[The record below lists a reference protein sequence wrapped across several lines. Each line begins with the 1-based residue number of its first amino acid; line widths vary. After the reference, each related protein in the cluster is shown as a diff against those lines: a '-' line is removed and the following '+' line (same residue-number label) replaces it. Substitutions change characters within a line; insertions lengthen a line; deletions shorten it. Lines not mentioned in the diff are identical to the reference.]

1 MLKAGIVGL
10 PNVGKST
17 LFKALTNSQ
26 VLIEN
31 YPFATI
37 KPNIASCL
45 VNDLRIK
52 KLVEVFQPE
61 KIVPTI
67 LELHDIAGLVKGAH
81 KGEGLG
87 NQFLANIREV
97 DAICQVV
104 RCFEDSNI
112 THVANKIDPVD
123 DFEVIELELIFADQQ
138 VIKNRL
144 EKTSRKAKLTNDKI
158 ALKEIDLLKKIDQEL
173 AKANAIRNQNL
184 TKEAQEIIKPFN
196 FLTAKPLII
205 IANITESDLAKQDEN
220 NKHLIALKSY
230 AKAKGLE
237 VISVCAKVES
247 EIAELDEI
255 EKQEYLAMLHIE
267 MSGIEQIILATYKLL
282 NLATFFTAGPKEVH
296 AWTFIKGMKAPEC
309 AGIIH
314 TDFMKGFI
322 RAEVYNYQ
330 DLVTFNDEKKVKDA
344 GKLRIEGK
352 NYQMQDGDICY
363 FRFNI

>member
-1 MLKAGIVGL
+1 MLTAGIVGL

-17 LFKALTNSQ
+17 LFKAITNSQ

-37 KPNIASCL
+37 KPNIATCPVS
-45 VNDLRIK
+45 DPRIK
-52 KLVEVFQPE
+52 KLAEIFQPE
-61 KIVPTI
+61 KIVPTV
-67 LELHDIAGLVKGAH
+67 LELHDIAGLVKGAS

-138 VIKNRL
+138 VIKNRI
-144 EKTSRKAKLTNDKI
+144 EKSARKAKLTNDKA
-158 ALKEIDLLKKIDQEL
+158 ALKEIELLKKIDQGL
-173 AKANAIRNQNL
+173 NNGIVIRNQNL
-184 TKEAQEIIKPFN
+184 TEDEKEIVKPFN
-196 FLTAKPLII
+196 FLTIKPVIV
-205 IANITESDLAKQDEN
+205 IANIGEKDLTEKTNEHLTTLQD
-220 NKHLIALKSY
+220 Y
-230 AKAKGLE
+230 AKTKKLE
-237 VISVCAKVES
+237 VIAVCAKVES
-247 EIAELDEI
+247 EIAELDE
-255 EKQEYLAMLHIE
+255 EDKTEYLTMLGIE
-267 MSGIEQIILATYKLL
+267 MSGIEQIVLATYKLL

-296 AWTFIKGMKAPEC
+296 AWTFIKGMQAPEC

-322 RAEVYNYQ
+322 RAEVYNYE
-330 DLVTFNDEKKVKDA
+330 DLVTYGDEKKVKDA
-344 GKLRIEGK
+344 GKLRVEGK
-352 NYQMQDGDICY
+352 NYEMQDGDICH
-363 FRFNI
+363 FRFNV

>member
-1 MLKAGIVGL
+1 MLKAGVVGL

-17 LFKALTNSQ
+17 LFKAITNSQ

-37 KPNIASCL
+37 KPNIATSP
-45 VNDLRIK
+45 VNDPRIK
-52 KLVEVFQPE
+52 KIAEIFQPE
-61 KIVPTI
+61 KIVPTV

-97 DAICQVV
+97 DAIIHVT
-104 RCFEDSNI
+104 RAFEDSNI
-112 THVANKIDPVD
+112 THVDNKIDPVS

-144 EKTSRKAKLTNDKI
+144 EKTVRKAKVTNDKT
-158 ALKEIDLLKKIDQEL
+158 ALKEIDLLKRIDQEL
-173 AKANAIRNQNL
+173 IKGIVIRDQNL
-184 TKEAQEIIKPFN
+184 TEDEHEIVKPFN
-196 FLTAKPLII
+196 FLTIKPII
-205 IANITESDLAKQDEN
+205 IVANIGENDLGNEGN
-220 NKHLIALKSY
+220 NKYLQALKAY
-230 AKAKGLE
+230 GKEKNLAI
-237 VISVCAKVES
+237 ISVCAKVES
-247 EIAELDEI
+247 EIVELDET
-255 EKQEYLAMLHIE
+255 EKQEYLTMLNIE

-309 AGIIH
+309 AGVIH

-330 DLVTFNDEKKVKDA
+330 DLIELGSEKKVRDA

-363 FRFNI
+363 FRFNV

>member
-1 MLKAGIVGL
+1 MLTAGIVGL

-17 LFKALTNSQ
+17 LFKAITNSQ

-37 KPNIASCL
+37 KPNIATCPVSDPR
-45 VNDLRIK
+45 VK
-52 KLVEVFQPE
+52 KITEIFQPE
-61 KIVPTI
+61 KIVPTV
-67 LELHDIAGLVKGAH
+67 LEMHDIAGLVKGAH

-144 EKTSRKAKLTNDKI
+144 EKTVRKVKVTNDKA
-158 ALKEIDLLKKIDQEL
+158 ALKEIELLKKINQALDQGVVLRNQKLTEDEQEL
-173 AKANAIRNQNL
+173 V
-184 TKEAQEIIKPFN
+184 KPFN
-196 FLTAKPLII
+196 FLTIKPVVV
-205 IANITESDLAKQDEN
+205 IANIGERDLSNKD
-220 NKHLIALKSY
+220 NKHLEALENY
-230 AKAKGLE
+230 AKEKGLE
-237 VISVCAKVES
+237 VISVCAKIES
-247 EIAELDEI
+247 EIAELEDA
-255 EKQEYLAMLHIE
+255 EKTEYLKMLDIE
-267 MSGIEQIILATYKLL
+267 MSGIEQIVLATYKLL

-322 RAEVYNYQ
+322 RAEIYNYQ
-330 DLVTFNDEKKVKDA
+330 DLIISGDEKKVKDA

-352 NYQMQDGDICY
+352 NYQMQDGDICH
-363 FRFNI
+363 FRFNV

>member
-17 LFKALTNSQ
+17 LFKAITNSQ

-37 KPNIASCL
+37 KPNIATCPVS
-45 VNDLRIK
+45 DPRMQ
-52 KLVEVFQPE
+52 KLTEIFHPE
-61 KIVPTI
+61 KIVPTV

-144 EKTSRKAKLTNDKI
+144 EKTARKAKLTNDKA
-158 ALKEIDLLKKIDQEL
+158 ALKEIELLKKIDQSL
-173 AKANAIRNQNL
+173 DQAIVIRNQNL
-184 TKEAQEIIKPFN
+184 TAAEQEIVKPFN
-196 FLTAKPLII
+196 FLTNKPVII
-205 IANITESDLAKQDEN
+205 IANISESDLA
-220 NKHLIALKSY
+220 NKDNQHLAALQRY
-230 AKAKGLE
+230 AKEKNLA

-247 EIAELDEI
+247 EIAELNEA
-255 EKQEYLAMLHIE
+255 EKKEYLAMLDIE
-267 MSGIEQIILATYKLL
+267 ISGIEQIVLATYKLL

-309 AGIIH
+309 AGLIH

-322 RAEVYNYQ
+322 RAEVYNYE
-330 DLVTFNDEKKVKDA
+330 DLISCGDEKKVKDA
-344 GKLRIEGK
+344 GKLRVEGK
-352 NYQMQDGDICY
+352 NYQMQDGDICH
-363 FRFNI
+363 FRFNV

>member
-1 MLKAGIVGL
+1 MLTAGIVGL

-17 LFKALTNSQ
+17 LFKAITNSQ

-37 KPNIASCL
+37 KPNIATCPVS
-45 VNDLRIK
+45 DPRIK
-52 KLVEVFQPE
+52 KLTEIFQPE
-61 KIVPTI
+61 KIVPTV

-138 VIKNRL
+138 VIKNRI
-144 EKTSRKAKLTNDKI
+144 EKSARKAKLTNDKA
-158 ALKEIDLLKKIDQEL
+158 ALKEIELLKKIDQGL
-173 AKANAIRNQNL
+173 NNGIVIREQNL
-184 TKEAQEIIKPFN
+184 TEDEKEIVKLFN
-196 FLTAKPLII
+196 FLTIKPVIV
-205 IANITESDLAKQDEN
+205 IANIGEKDLTAEN
-220 NKHLIALKSY
+220 NEHLTALQNY
-230 AKAKGLE
+230 AQTKKLE
-237 VISVCAKVES
+237 VIAVCAKAES
-247 EIAELDEI
+247 DIAELDEE
-255 EKQEYLAMLHIE
+255 EKTEYLTMLGIP
-267 MSGIEQIILATYKLL
+267 MSGIEQIVLATYKLL

-322 RAEVYNYQ
+322 RAEVYNYE
-330 DLVTFNDEKKVKDA
+330 DLVAYGEEKKVKDA
-344 GKLRIEGK
+344 GKLRVEGK
-352 NYQMQDGDICY
+352 NYEMQDGDICH
-363 FRFNI
+363 FRFNV

>member
-1 MLKAGIVGL
+1 MLTAGIVGL

-37 KPNIASCL
+37 KPNIATCPVS
-45 VNDLRIK
+45 DPRIK
-52 KLVEVFQPE
+52 KLAEIFHPE
-61 KIVPTI
+61 KIVPTV

-112 THVANKIDPVD
+112 THVANKIDPVA

-144 EKTSRKAKLTNDKI
+144 EKSGRKAKLTNDKT
-158 ALKEIDLLKKIDQEL
+158 ALKEIELLKRIDQGL
-173 AKANAIRNQNL
+173 NQGIVVRDQKL
-184 TKEAQEIIKPFN
+184 SEEEKEVIKPFN
-196 FLTAKPLII
+196 FLTFKPVIV
-205 IANITESDLAKQDEN
+205 IANIGENDLTSKD
-220 NKHLIALKSY
+220 NKYLEALKAY
-230 AKAKGLE
+230 AKEKNFE
-237 VISVCAKVES
+237 VISVCAKVEA
-247 EIAELDEI
+247 EIAELDDE
-255 EKQEYLAMLHIE
+255 EKTEYLSMLGIKI
-267 MSGIEQIILATYKLL
+267 SGIEQIILATYKLL

-309 AGIIH
+309 AGLIH

-322 RAEVYNYQ
+322 RAEIYNYQ
-330 DLVTFNDEKKVKDA
+330 DLINAGDEKKVKDA
-344 GKLRIEGK
+344 GKLRVEGK
-352 NYQMQDGDICY
+352 NYQMQDGDVCH
-363 FRFNI
+363 FRFNV

>member
-1 MLKAGIVGL
+1 MLTAGIVGL

-37 KPNIASCL
+37 KPNIATCPVS
-45 VNDLRIK
+45 DPRIS
-52 KLVEVFQPE
+52 KLTEIFQPE
-61 KIVPTI
+61 KIVPTV
-67 LELHDIAGLVKGAH
+67 LELHDIAGLVKGASQ
-81 KGEGLG
+81 GEGLG

-112 THVANKIDPVD
+112 THVANKIDPID

-138 VIKNRL
+138 VIKNRV
-144 EKTSRKAKLTNDKI
+144 EKSTRKAKLTNDKA
-158 ALKEIDLLKKIDQEL
+158 ALKEIELLKRIDQRLEQGIV
-173 AKANAIRNQNL
+173 IRDQGL
-184 TKEAQEIIKPFN
+184 TDEEQEIVKPFN
-196 FLTAKPLII
+196 FLTIKPLIV
-205 IANITESDLAKQDEN
+205 IANIGEKDLSEKN
-220 NKHLIALKSY
+220 NQHLIKLEEY
-230 AKAKGLE
+230 AKEKNLA
-237 VISVCAKVES
+237 VISVCAKAES
-247 EIAELDEI
+247 EIAELDEQDKI
-255 EKQEYLAMLHIE
+255 EYLTMLGIE
-267 MSGIEQIILATYKLL
+267 MSGIDQIVLATYKLL

-296 AWTFIKGMKAPEC
+296 AWTFIRGMKAPEC

-322 RAEVYNYQ
+322 RAEIYNYE
-330 DLVTFNDEKKVKDA
+330 DLIACGDEKKVKDA

-352 NYQMQDGDICY
+352 NYQMQDGDVCH
-363 FRFNI
+363 FRFNV

>member
-17 LFKALTNSQ
+17 LFKAITNSQ

-37 KPNIASCL
+37 KPNIATCL
-45 VNDLRIK
+45 VNDSRIK
-52 KLVEVFQPE
+52 KIAEIFNPE
-61 KIVPTI
+61 KVIPTI

-112 THVANKIDPVD
+112 THVANKVDPID

-144 EKTSRKAKLTNDKI
+144 EKIIRKAKVTNDKV
-158 ALKEIDLLKKIDQEL
+158 ALKEIELLKKIDQQL
-173 AKANAIRNQNL
+173 SQGVAIRNQNL
-184 TKEAQEIIKPFN
+184 TLEEVEIVESFN
-196 FLTAKPLII
+196 FLTIKPLII
-205 IANITESDLAKQDEN
+205 IANIGENDLSNQD
-220 NKHLIALKSY
+220 NKHLIRLNQY
-230 AKAKGLE
+230 ANEKQLE
-237 VISVCAKVES
+237 VIAVCAKIES
-247 EIAELDEI
+247 EIAALDEE
-255 EKQEYLAMLHIE
+255 EKNEYLTMLNIE

-282 NLATFFTAGPKEVH
+282 NLATFFTAGPKEVR
-296 AWTFIKGMKAPEC
+296 AWTFVKGMKAPAC

-330 DLVTFNDEKKVKDA
+330 DLITCGDEKKVKDA

-363 FRFNI
+363 FRFNV

>member
-1 MLKAGIVGL
+1 MLKAGVVGL

-17 LFKALTNSQ
+17 LFKAITNSQ

-37 KPNIASCL
+37 KPNIATSP
-45 VNDLRIK
+45 VNDPRIK
-52 KLVEVFQPE
+52 KIAEIFQPE
-61 KIVPTI
+61 KIIPTV

-81 KGEGLG
+81 LGEGLG

-97 DAICQVV
+97 DAIIHVV
-104 RCFEDSNI
+104 RIFEDNNI
-112 THVANKIDPVD
+112 THVDNKIDPVS

-138 VIKNRL
+138 VIKNRI
-144 EKTSRKAKLTNDKI
+144 ERTVRKAKVTNDKI
-158 ALKEIDLLKKIDQEL
+158 ALKELDLLKRIDQGL
-173 AKANAIRNQNL
+173 NNGIVIRNQSLN
-184 TKEAQEIIKPFN
+184 EEEQEIIKPFN
-196 FLTAKPLII
+196 FLTIKPII
-205 IANITESDLAKQDEN
+205 IVANIAESDLGNEN
-220 NKHLIALKSY
+220 ANKHFAALKTY
-230 AKAKGLE
+230 AEEKELE
-237 VISVCAKVES
+237 VLFVCAKVES
-247 EIAELDEI
+247 EIAELEEDE
-255 EKQEYLAMLHIE
+255 KKEYLTMLNIE

-309 AGIIH
+309 AGVIH
-314 TDFMKGFI
+314 TDFMRGFI
-322 RAEVYNYQ
+322 RAEIYNYQ
-330 DLVTFNDEKKVKDA
+330 DLVEIGNEKKVKDA

>member
-1 MLKAGIVGL
+1 MLTAGIVGL

-17 LFKALTNSQ
+17 LFKAITNSQ

-37 KPNIASCL
+37 KPNIATCP
-45 VNDLRIK
+45 VNDLRVN
-52 KLVEVFQPE
+52 KLSEIFHPE
-61 KIVPTI
+61 KIVPTV

-104 RCFEDSNI
+104 RCFEDNNI

-144 EKTSRKAKLTNDKI
+144 EKTVRKAKVTNDKA
-158 ALKEIDLLKKIDQEL
+158 ALKEIELLKKINQALDQGIVIREQKLTDDEKEL
-173 AKANAIRNQNL
+173 V
-184 TKEAQEIIKPFN
+184 KPFN
-196 FLTAKPLII
+196 FLTIKPLIV
-205 IANITESDLAKQDEN
+205 IANIGEQDLARQD
-220 NKHLIALKSY
+220 NKHLVALKNY
-230 AKAKGLE
+230 ANAKGLE
-237 VISVCAKVES
+237 VIAVCAKVES
-247 EIAELDEI
+247 EIAELENE
-255 EKQEYLAMLHIE
+255 EKKEYLTMLGIE
-267 MSGIEQIILATYKLL
+267 ISGIDQIVLATYKLL

-296 AWTFIKGMKAPEC
+296 AWTFIKGMTAPEC
-309 AGIIH
+309 AGLIH

-322 RAEVYNYQ
+322 RAEIYHYQ
-330 DLVTFNDEKKVKDA
+330 DLIAFGDEKKVKDA

-352 NYQMQDGDICY
+352 TYQMQDGDICH
-363 FRFNI
+363 FRFNV

>member
-37 KPNIASCL
+37 KPNIATCPVS
-45 VNDLRIK
+45 DPRMK
-52 KLVEVFQPE
+52 KLIEAFQPE
-61 KIVPTI
+61 KLVPTV

-97 DAICQVV
+97 DAVCQVV

-144 EKTSRKAKLTNDKI
+144 EKSSRKAKLTNDKV
-158 ALKEIDLLKKIDQEL
+158 ALKEIELLKRIDQEL
-173 AKANAIRNQNL
+173 GNAIAIRNQNL
-184 TKEAQEIIKPFN
+184 TEEEQEIIKAFN

-205 IANITESDLAKQDEN
+205 IANIAEGDLANQGQDN
-220 NKHLIALKSY
+220 PHFMALKDF
-230 AKAKGLE
+230 AREKGLE

-247 EIAELDEI
+247 EIAELDET
-255 EKQEYLAMLHIE
+255 EKQEYLAMLGIE

-322 RAEVYNYQ
+322 RAEIYNYE
-330 DLVTFNDEKKVKDA
+330 DLVTYSDEKKVKDA
-344 GKLRIEGK
+344 GKLRVEGK

-363 FRFNI
+363 FRFNV